1 MLETLPL
8 SGCIGIEVTGVD
20 IGKPMDDTTYG
31 FLHRALLESN
41 GVLIFRDQFLAPERQ
56 HGFAERWGQ
65 PVITPHLAPHAYPGC
80 PAVLRVTNVGK
91 ENAVTENWH
100 SDSVFLV
107 DPPALT
113 ILAAQEIPS
122 AGGDTMWANL
132 YAAYDRLSPAMQR
145 LLAPLEGQFVGSQ
158 PDPDTGESRQVI
170 GVHPIVRTHSET
182 GRKALLIGRPGESV
196 TGFEGMTPD
205 ESRPLL
211 DFLYRHGTQPD
222 LIYRHHWRPGDVV
235 MWDNRC
241 TAHYAVHDYGDASRT
256 LSRVTVATPD
266 RT

>member
-1 MLETLPL
+1 VVETAAL
-8 SGCIGIEVTGVD
+8 SGCIGTEVTGAD
-20 IGKPMDDTTYG
+20 IGQPLDDATYEL
-31 FLHRALLESN
+31 LHRALLDSN
-41 GVLIFRDQFLAPERQ
+41 GVLVFRGQFLSPEGQ
-56 HGFAERWGQ
+56 HSFAERWGT
-65 PVITPHLAPHAYPGC
+65 PVVTPHLAPHSYPGC

-100 SDSVFLV
+100 TDSIFL
-107 DPPALT
+107 DHPPDLT
-113 ILAAQEIPS
+113 ILAAQEIPA

-145 LLAPLEGQFVGSQ
+145 LLAPLQGQFLGSQ

-170 GVHPIVRTHSET
+170 GLHPIVRTHPET
-182 GRKALLIGRPGESV
+182 GRQALLIGRPGESV
-196 TGFEGMTPD
+196 IGFEGMTQE

-222 LIYRHHWRPGDVV
+222 LIYRHHWSPGDVV

-241 TAHYAVHDYGDASRT
+241 TAHYAVHDYGQTPRT
-256 LSRVTVATPD
+256 LSRVTVNL
-266 RT
+266 